1 MRLSKVTASL
11 LTLIH
16 DATDVISNLG
26 LKLNDMALMAVWLAV
41 RDLGCTSSHTV
52 QAVWGLG
59 QGRDC

>member
-1 MRLSKVTASL
+1 MCLSKVTASL
-11 LTLIH
+11 PTLLH

-26 LKLNDMALMAVWLAV
+26 LKLNDVALMAVWLAV
-41 RDLGCTSSHTV
+41 RDLGCTSHTV